1 VSSLAGLGISRDY
14 FKLDLG
20 VLRPDRWLFAA
31 GSARRLAAVRIALCA
46 LLALR
51 VGLRPS
57 LYLDLSQQEASLFR
71 PLSWAKLFD
80 HMPSRG
86 VLLVALIVCVVAALC
101 AAAGFRGRI
110 ALPVAWVAGVFLNGF
125 LTSQGKVV
133 HNDVLL
139 LLCMFVLIPARHSDA
154 WSVDA
159 WRRRRRGQAP
169 PPDESVSYGWP
180 VRTAMVL
187 IAFTYC
193 ITGLHKL
200 QYTGLAWAS
209 SDNLRWVLYTASDSQ
224 NGNSLGLFIANH
236 PLLSHLFAWG
246 TLVLECTFPLAL
258 LWPVSRWLYVPGVV
272 GMHAG
277 IYATMHL
284 NYVAMASTVVIVYV
298 NWAWIADRLKRRA
311 EARARLRPAAVR
323 T

>member
-1 VSSLAGLGISRDY
+1 VSSVSRDY
-14 FKLDLG
+14 FRLDLG
-20 VLRPDRWLFAA
+20 VLRPGRWLFQP
-31 GSARRLAAVRIALCA
+31 GSARTLAAVRIGLCA
-46 LLALR
+46 LLAVR

-57 LYLDLSQQEASLFR
+57 LYLDLSQQESSLFR

-86 VLLVALIVCVVAALC
+86 VLLVALVVCVVAALC
-101 AAAGFRGRI
+101 ATAGIKGRI
-110 ALPVAWVAGVFLNGF
+110 ALPIAWVAGVFLNGF

-159 WRRRRRGQAP
+159 WLARRRGDP
-169 PPDESVSYGWP
+169 ELPDESVRYGWP
-180 VRTAMVL
+180 VRTAMVVV
-187 IAFTYC
+187 AFTYC

-200 QYTGLAWAS
+200 QYTGLDWAS

-224 NGNSLGLFIANH
+224 NGNSLGLFIADH

-246 TLVLECTFPLAL
+246 TLVVECTFPLAL
-258 LWPVSRWLYVPGVV
+258 VWPASRWFYVPGVV

-298 NWAWIADRLKRRA
+298 NWAWIADAYRRRSATRRRLH
-311 EARARLRPAAVR
+311 AAVAR

>member
-1 VSSLAGLGISRDY
+1 MSRVSRDY

-20 VLRPDRWLFAA
+20 VLRPDRWFFQP
-31 GSARRLAAVRIALCA
+31 GSARTLAAVRIGLCA

-86 VLLVALIVCVVAALC
+86 VLLAALIICVIAAVC
-101 AAAGFRGRI
+101 AAAGFRGRV
-110 ALPVAWVAGVFLNGF
+110 ALPIAWVAGVFLNGF

-159 WRRRRRGQAP
+159 WLARRRGEPA
-169 PPDESVSYGWP
+169 PPDESVRYGWP
-180 VRTAMVL
+180 VRTAMV
-187 IAFTYC
+187 IVAFTYC

-200 QYTGLAWAS
+200 QYTGLDWAS

-224 NGNSLGLFIANH
+224 NGNSIGLFIADH
-236 PLLSHLFAWG
+236 PLLSHVFAWG
-246 TLVLECTFPLAL
+246 TLLVECTFPLAL
-258 LWPVSRWLYVPGVV
+258 IWPVSR
-272 GMHAG
+272 
-277 IYATMHL
+277 
-284 NYVAMASTVVIVYV
+284 
-298 NWAWIADRLKRRA
+298 
-311 EARARLRPAAVR
+311 
-323 T
+323 